1 MYLNYNVKPTSEVSS
16 SAVSVFKILSGPFNA
31 LKKAMFVLPIV
42 LPVMFAL
49 SVRPGA
55 VETQLDY
62 GSRVGLRIE
71 EHIRVIPAVTE
82 SNFKKLVLGNS
93 QFLPILSMEHFV

>member
-1 MYLNYNVKPTSEVSS
+1 
-16 SAVSVFKILSGPFNA
+16 VFKILSGPFNA
-31 LKKAMFVLPIV
+31 LKKAMFILPIV
-42 LPVMFAL
+42 LPMMFGL

-55 VETQLDY
+55 VETQFGY

-71 EHIRVIPAVTE
+71 EHICVVPAVTE

-93 QFLPILSMEHFV
+93 QLLPILGMKLFL